1 MTEERVEAGWSE
13 AQADCR
19 RLFEENGQP
28 MWVVEL
34 LNVVEVNRAAVLHYG
49 YSRDEFLAM
58 TIDESRGERRAP
70 RRRSPR
76 ALGVVRKH
84 RRKDGSLF
92 DVEVTSFAVTFGG
105 RPALL
110 TSVLDATSRW
120 RTEAQ
125 TRDLEF
131 LLATVTHV
139 LNTEETIRAL
149 LNDAL
154 TAQETE
160 RRRIA
165 CELQAE
171 TAQSLA
177 SLLVG
182 LLTVE
187 ESHDLPQAKGAA
199 SMVRGLVSAALDGV
213 HCLTRGLGRAG
224 ATSDSRPRGGE

>member
-1 MTEERVEAGWSE
+1 
-13 AQADCR
+13 
-19 RLFEENGQP
+19 

-34 LNVVEVNRAAVLHYG
+34 LDVVDVNRAAMLHYG

-58 TIDESRGERRAP
+58 TID
-70 RRRSPR
+70 
-76 ALGVVRKH
+76 ALEASEGPEEKVSENAGVVRKH

-92 DVEVTSFAVTFGG
+92 VVEVTSFAITFGG

-131 LLATVTHV
+131 LLATATHV
-139 LNTEETIRAL
+139 LNTEETVRAR
-149 LNDAL
+149 LNDAIATL
-154 TAQETE
+154 EAE

-187 ESHDLPQAKGAA
+187 DSQDLGQAKGAA
-199 SMVRGLVSAALDGV
+199 SMVRGLVSAALNSLD
-213 HCLTRGLGRAG
+213 CLTRGLGPSALDARFPPA
-224 ATSDSRPRGGE
+224 RR

>member
-1 MTEERVEAGWSE
+1 MTEARVEGGWSE

-19 RLFEENGQP
+19 RLFEENRQP

-58 TIDESRGERRAP
+58 TIDDLEVREGSEETVAASARI
-70 RRRSPR
+70 
-76 ALGVVRKH
+76 VRKH
-84 RRKDGSLF
+84 RRKDGSLI

-110 TSVLDATSRW
+110 TSVLDVTSRW
-120 RTEAQ
+120 TTEAE
-125 TRDLEF
+125 TRCLE
-131 LLATVTHV
+131 LMIEPVTRAPS
-139 LNTEETIRAL
+139 TEETIRAL

-154 TAQETE
+154 AVLERE

-165 CELQAE
+165 FELQAE

-187 ESHDLPQAKGAA
+187 ESRDLGQAKGAA
-199 SMVRGLVSAALDGV
+199 GAMRGLVTAALDGV
-213 HCLTRGLGRAG
+213 DCLTRGLFPSALDERIPPTGR
-224 ATSDSRPRGGE
+224 